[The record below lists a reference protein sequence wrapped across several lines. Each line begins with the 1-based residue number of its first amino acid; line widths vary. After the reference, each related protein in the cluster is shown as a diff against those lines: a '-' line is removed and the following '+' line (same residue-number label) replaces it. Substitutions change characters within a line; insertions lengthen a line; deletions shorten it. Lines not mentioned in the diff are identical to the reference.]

1 MHDKIASLIHHRG
14 IDRRRF
20 LLTAAATV
28 LATAAL
34 PRASHAETPS
44 KGGVLRLGLNGGSSA
59 DTLDPTQLIG
69 TYSINV
75 SRQVYNTL
83 VEIGDDGRPAPELA
97 VSWEASDGNKRW
109 ILNLRPGVQFH
120 NGKVFDAEDVKYSLG
135 LHLGEKT
142 KSKAKGLVADISEV
156 RAASPTQ
163 VEIVLK
169 SPNPDMDFVLS
180 DLHFAMVPAGFADWL
195 KPVGTGP
202 FKLTVFQPGVRAT
215 VVRNDAYWRSDR
227 GHVDSVETV
236 VINDLTARVSALQ
249 GGSVHIINGVDY
261 KIAPLLKKDP
271 RSYLVVTEGK
281 QHFSL
286 PMDATKEP
294 FNNPDV
300 VLALKHAIDREQMV
314 KLLMAGYGRV
324 GNDHPIAAS
333 DPNFNPNIAQRAFD
347 PDKARFHLK
356 KAGKSDLT
364 LELHAAPVAFEQAI
378 NTAELFAQ
386 SAKAAGTTINVK
398 REPDDGYW
406 SEVWMKQPWVAS
418 FWAGRPSASMMF
430 SSVYASGAP
439 WNETH
444 WKNEGFDRKLAESR
458 SLADPAKRR
467 EVYFELQQIIHDEC
481 PTIIPAFASWIDAAS
496 TQVKGFV
503 PNPNFLLCDHRVAER
518 VWLSV

>member
-1 MHDKIASLIHHRG
+1 MTASP
-14 IDRRRF
+14 RRNWQR
-20 LLTAAATV
+20 AGKP
-28 LATAAL
+28 ATAT
-34 PRASHAETPS
+34 SS
-44 KGGVLRLGLNGGSSA
+44 GSS
-59 DTLDPTQLIG
+59 ISG
-69 TYSINV
+69 
-75 SRQVYNTL
+75 
-83 VEIGDDGRPAPELA
+83 PACNSTTARHSMPRTSNIRSGCISA
-97 VSWEASDGNKRW
+97 K
-109 ILNLRPGVQFH
+109 
-120 NGKVFDAEDVKYSLG
+120 
-135 LHLGEKT
+135 
-142 KSKAKGLVADISEV
+142 KAKGLVADISEV

-163 VEIVLK
+163 VEILLK
-169 SPNPDMDFVLS
+169 SPNPDMDYVLS
-180 DLHFAMVPAGFADWL
+180 DLHFAMVPAGFADWT

-215 VVRNDAYWRSDR
+215 AARNEAYWRSDR
-227 GHVDSVETV
+227 GHVDSVETI

-249 GGSVHIINGVDY
+249 GGSVHVINGVDY

-364 LELHAAPVAFEQAI
+364 LELHAAPVAFEQAV

-386 SAKAAGTTINVK
+386 SAEAAGITINVK
-398 REPDDGYW
+398 REPDDG
-406 SEVWMKQPWVAS
+406 
-418 FWAGRPSASMMF
+418 
-430 SSVYASGAP
+430 
-439 WNETH
+439 
-444 WKNEGFDRKLAESR
+444 
-458 SLADPAKRR
+458 
-467 EVYFELQQIIHDEC
+467 
-481 PTIIPAFASWIDAAS
+481 
-496 TQVKGFV
+496 
-503 PNPNFLLCDHRVAER
+503 
-518 VWLSV
+518 

>member
-1 MHDKIASLIHHRG
+1 MHDEISSLAQHG
-14 IDRRRF
+14 LDRRRF
-20 LLTAAATV
+20 LKAAAATV
-28 LATAAL
+28 LTTAAF
-34 PRASHAETPS
+34 PRAGRAETPR

-69 TYSINV
+69 TFSINV

-83 VEIGDDGRPAPELA
+83 VEIGDDGKPSPELA
-97 VSWEASDGNKRW
+97 ASWEASDGNKRW
-109 ILNLRPGVQFH
+109 IVNLRHGVQFH
-120 NGKVFDAEDVKYSLG
+120 SGKVLDAEDVKYSLG
-135 LHLGEKT
+135 LHIGEKT
-142 KSKAKGLVADISEV
+142 KSKAKGLVSDIMEV
-156 RAASPTQ
+156 RAASSTQ
-163 VEIVLK
+163 VEIILK
-169 SPNPDMDFVLS
+169 SPNPDMDYVLS
-180 DLHFAMVPAGFADWL
+180 DLHFAIVPAGFADWSNPL
-195 KPVGTGP
+195 GTGP
-202 FKLTVFQPGVRAT
+202 FRLTAFQPGLRAT
-215 VVRNDAYWRSDR
+215 TTRNEMYWREDR
-227 GHVDSVETV
+227 GHVDKVETV

-294 FNNPDV
+294 FNDPDI

-333 DPNFNPNIAQRAFD
+333 DPNFNPNISQRAFD

-356 KAGKSDLT
+356 KAGRSDLT
-364 LELHAAPVAFEQAI
+364 LELHAAPVAFEQAV

-386 SAKAAGTTINVK
+386 SAKAAGIVINVK

-444 WKNEGFDRKLAESR
+444 WKNEFFDRRLAESR

-467 EVYFELQQIIHDEC
+467 EVYFELQQMIHDHC
-481 PTIIPAFASWIDAAS
+481 PTIIPAFASWIDAARRE
-496 TQVKGFV
+496 VRGFV
-503 PNPNFLLCDHRVAER
+503 SNPNFLLSDHRVAER
-518 VWLSV
+518 VWLNT